1 MQYFN
6 LSGLRVG
13 DIEQNCTNY
22 KIIMYAF
29 VKAFV
34 KISVCKRKLA
44 YQTLSSL
51 LTPSDEAFL
60 QLCVHV
66 YVPSIVN
73 KFFNLVSK
81 THTLQLSTM
90 SLSCQ
95 MYSFIFTQENT
106 KALDRPISVSK
117 FTLI

>member
-66 YVPSIVN
+66 YAQSIVN
-73 KFFNLVSK
+73 KFFILVSR

-90 SLSCQ
+90 FLSCQ
-95 MYSFIFTQENT
+95 MYSFLLLRKIQRQMIVQFG
-106 KALDRPISVSK
+106 
-117 FTLI
+117 